1 MSKDIIDDIV
11 KRIRDAKTEDE
22 GKQILLDNIRLING
36 TPEVALIMESLKE
49 GPNDDYYEF
58 DSENEEVFIELDKK
72 LYKKEMLTKPDYIN
86 WIIKYTEKRNQFY
99 DDDFNLTKVEEDDKS
114 QMKIL
119 NIFVGL
125 ISDYANDND
134 IESIQTEFGVSY
146 RIKYKDTGLEIGVM
160 HGNGSCCYA
169 QRIPVEEG
177 YIDFSRVMT
186 KVGAKL
192 HAENFMARLN
202 NDEFENDID
211 PNLGEPFIPTKE
223 NIDREVENFK
233 KVLDSDL
240 FKKVVGDKPKTLKLE
255 PKKED

>member
-1 MSKDIIDDIV
+1 MSKDIINDII
-11 KRIRDAKTEDE
+11 KRIREAKTEEE

-36 TPEVALIMESLKE
+36 TPEVALIMASLKE
-49 GPNDDYYEF
+49 GPNDDFYEF
-58 DSENEEVFIELDKK
+58 DSENDEDIFELDKG
-72 LYKKEMLTKPDYIN
+72 LYKKDMLTKPDYIN
-86 WIIKYTEKRNQFY
+86 WIIKYTEKRSQFY
-99 DDDFNLTKVEEDDKS
+99 DDDFNITKVDDYDKA
-114 QMKIL
+114 QMEIL

-134 IESIQTEFGVSY
+134 IESIQNEFGVSY

-177 YIDFSRVMT
+177 YIDFSKVM
-186 KVGAKL
+186 VQIGAKL
-192 HAENFMARLN
+192 HANSFIAKLN
-202 NDEFENDID
+202 NDEFEKDID
-211 PNLGEPFIPTKE
+211 PNPGEPFIPTKE
-223 NIDREVENFK
+223 NIDREVEEFK

-240 FKKVVGDKPKTLKLE
+240 FKGVVGDKPKTLTLE

>member
-11 KRIRDAKTEDE
+11 KRIREAKTEDE
-22 GKQILLDNIRLING
+22 AKRILLANTNLINSRKD
-36 TPEVALIMESLKE
+36 PFYNPFDEFYAELQEKEKSKKDMLI
-49 GPNDDYYEF
+49 
-58 DSENEEVFIELDKK
+58 
-72 LYKKEMLTKPDYIN
+72 KPDYIN

-99 DDDFNLTKVEEDDKS
+99 DDDFNITKVDDYDKT
-114 QMKIL
+114 QMKKL
-119 NIFVGL
+119 STFVGL

-134 IESIQTEFGVSY
+134 IESIQNEFGVSY
-146 RIKYKDTGLEIGVM
+146 RIKYKDTGLEVGVM

-169 QRIPVEEG
+169 QRIPIEEG
-177 YIDFSRVMT
+177 YIDFSKVMT

-202 NDEFENDID
+202 NDEFEKDID
-211 PNLGEPFIPTKE
+211 PNPGEPFIPTKE

-240 FKKVVGDKPKTLKLE
+240 FKKVVGDKPKTLTLE